1 MQTSK
6 GFTLIELLVVI
17 AIIGILAG
25 MVVVNMASAP
35 NAAKDATIKTY
46 MGQARSTSAISF
58 STDGNYTNVTSTA
71 DYIALLA
78 KINTANGTSTG
89 FTLSTNKDKYCMWA
103 KLNAVAGSWC
113 IDSKGNSNI
122 VLSTSS
128 CGTVAS
134 TTCQ

>member
-46 MGQARSTSAISF
+46 MDQAKSTAAISL
-58 STDGNYTNVTSTA
+58 SNDGNYTNVTSTA

-78 KINTANGTSTG
+78 KINTANGTSTQ
-89 FTLSTNKDKYCMWA
+89 FVLSTDSLKYCMAA
-103 KLNAVAGSWC
+103 KLNAVTGFWC
-113 IDSKGNSNI
+113 VDSVGNSNT
-122 VLSTSS
+122 VLATTSCASSTNPK
-128 CGTVAS
+128 
-134 TTCQ
+134 CQ